1 MAKENKIKLK
11 YRHGKLPEGLG
22 DLLSK
27 ADEGDLKVLLTLSM
41 LAKKETGEADTQT
54 VCSALGMDMGDVKA
68 SLKFWRGAGVIEDA
82 TGKSAEAVAVT
93 TAEPEEKKPAAA
105 HREGAIE
112 HSNVTDD
119 YSSGELADIMESKI
133 VSPAL
138 IDEAQRIFGKMFR
151 TYDIGI
157 LVGIVER
164 LGFEEEAV
172 LLILNYVAGKGKKTM
187 RYAETLAMALY
198 DEGLTDTV
206 SVSERISRME
216 RSGEI
221 IGQIKCLL
229 GIGERALT
237 ASEKRFFTAWTE
249 KYAYDIEVIKLAYD
263 ITVDN
268 TQKALP
274 KYMNTILERWY
285 TEGLRTA
292 DEVRRYLD
300 RQASDKNGGT
310 VAKSYDADDFF
321 EAALKR
327 SYEELK

>member
-11 YRHGKLPEGLG
+11 YRHGKLPEEFGA
-22 DLLSK
+22 LLSK
-27 ADEGDLKVLLTLSM
+27 ADDGDLKVLLTISM

-68 SLKFWRGAGVIEDA
+68 SLKFWRGAGVVEEVTENI
-82 TGKSAEAVAVT
+82 AET
-93 TAEPEEKKPAAA
+93 TAKMTSEPKEKKPAAA
-105 HREGAIE
+105 HRDGAVE
-112 HSNVTDD
+112 QSNVTDD
-119 YSSGELADIMESKI
+119 YSSGELADIMESRI

-138 IDEAQRIFGKMFR
+138 IDEAQRIFGRMFR

-164 LGFEEEAV
+164 LGFDEEAV

-198 DEGLTDTV
+198 DEGLTDTA

-221 IGQIKCLL
+221 VGQIKSLL

-292 DEVRRYLD
+292 DEVQKYLD
-300 RQASDKNGGT
+300 RQASDKNGST